1 MIKSFN
7 FIFIS
12 FLATFIFSIF
22 FLSISFDFFKTI
34 YGHGLSRDQ
43 SLPFEVSGKQIAIEG
58 ILEPSFLNEI
68 KDQKPTL
75 LIRTHDEKNNETI
88 KDINYRIITKF
99 KNETIFD
106 QRFHSIDGIVSA
118 NLIPSK
124 NSNTHEIINNDQGK
138 EEEQVRPNIS
148 KNNLVEVSSDN
159 PVTIKSKL
167 LADGGLYDILV
178 ILEKSNKGLKLD
190 ANKEINLFISI
201 GKDFPFVITSS
212 SNNSKNNNNN
222 NLTLTVKTFYDEIQD
237 FIYDQESSKISFK
250 MPFTWNLEYVNQVVN
265 LHEELIIPKSYTPL
279 STVSAFTGTLN
290 GMEVP
295 RNSILIDDYTDQNN
309 RIVHVVIVNFKLKEF
324 TNQIIKNGGN
334 QYAIFE
340 IEPIK

>member
-7 FIFIS
+7 SIFFS
-12 FLATFIFSIF
+12 FLSTFIFSIF
-22 FLSISFDFFKTI
+22 FTSISFDFFKAT
-34 YGHGLSRDQ
+34 YGHGLSRDE
-43 SLPFEVSGKQIAIEG
+43 SLPFDVSGNQIAIEG
-58 ILEPSFLNEI
+58 ILEPPFLNERN
-68 KDQKPTL
+68 DQKPIF

-106 QRFHSIDGIVSA
+106 QSFHAIDGIVLA

-124 NSNTHEIINNDQGK
+124 NSNTQEIIIK
-138 EEEQVRPNIS
+138 EQEKTYQQQQNIS
-148 KNNLVEVSSDN
+148 ENDLVEVSSDN

-178 ILEKSNKGLKLD
+178 ILEKSSKGLKLD
-190 ANKEINLFISI
+190 VDKKINLFISI
-201 GKDFPFVITSS
+201 GKDFPFVFTNS
-212 SNNSKNNNNN
+212 SNNDNNNN
-222 NLTLTVKTFYDEIQD
+222 NLTLTVKTFYDEILD
-237 FIYDQESSKISFK
+237 FVYDQENSKISFK
-250 MPFTWNLEYVNQVVN
+250 MPFTWNLDYVNQVVN
-265 LHEELIIPKSYTPL
+265 LHQELIVPKSYIPL

-290 GMEVP
+290 GMEIP
-295 RNSILIDDYTDQNN
+295 RNAILIDDYTDQNN
-309 RIVHVVIVNFKLKEF
+309 RIVHIVVANFKLKEF

-340 IEPIK
+340 IEPIN